1 MKFVQLA
8 LIALIAACGSPDTV
22 NDAGLPSDPVDS
34 SDTQPIA
41 DDVTIA
47 DLFEVDPTNDTTQ
60 PDLLTDAFVPGTVP
74 PLEAGDATDVTS
86 PAGIAIQPSVALDA
100 NLSTLVVFT
109 GAVTEGGSLSIFAQ
123 RDDNTPFALHSA
135 DSQLRNEP
143 SVCALKDGGFVA
155 VWSVDTAGTG
165 TPSLQIG
172 YTIIHDDGPEPERR
186 ITTEREGNHWLGHVA
201 CSPDGGFVVAG
212 VRPESE
218 DPSFEAFVMRYDKE
232 GEPLGQAMTL
242 NAFPEATEAQPVAG
256 ASTHGVWTA
265 WSDLEGGSYLRRA
278 FDDSEPLLIAASDS
292 SGVAM
297 GTDPR
302 VEGGVLAL
310 NVAGPTLE
318 VRWLT
323 PEGTAS
329 VPIPMSADGANSRHT
344 AALTLLER
352 PNQAAIIYLTS
363 EGANSRA
370 IVSTLGTDSP
380 ESLTVANGKLPPY
393 TPSIAFRGGTLVAA
407 WTEPDEDVK
416 FKVRLQ
422 RW

>member
-1 MKFVQLA
+1 MKSVQLA
-8 LIALIAACGSPDTV
+8 LLVLLTACGSTDTV
-22 NDAGLPSDPVDS
+22 NDAVLPSDPVDTA
-34 SDTQPIA
+34 DTQSMV
-41 DDVTIA
+41 DDVTVA
-47 DLFEVDPTNDTTQ
+47 DLVEVAPTNDTNQ
-60 PDLLTDAFVPGTVP
+60 PDLLADAFVPGTIP
-74 PLEAGDATDVTS
+74 PLVAGNATDITS

-100 NLSTLVVFT
+100 DGSALVVFT
-109 GAVTEGGSLSIFAQ
+109 GAATEGGSLSIFAQ
-123 RDDNTPFALHSA
+123 RDDGATFALHAA

-143 SVCALKDGGFVA
+143 SVCALNDGSFVA

-172 YTIIHDDGPEPERR
+172 YTIIHDDGPSPERR

-201 CSPDGGFVVAG
+201 CSPDGGFIVAG
-212 VRPESE
+212 VRPETD
-218 DPSFEAFVMRYDKE
+218 DPSFEAFAMRFDKE

-242 NAFPEATEAQPVAG
+242 NTFPEATEAQPVAG
-256 ASTHGVWTA
+256 ASADGVWAA

-278 FDDSEPLLIAASDS
+278 FDESEPFLIAASDS
-292 SGVAM
+292 SGMAM

-323 PEGTAS
+323 SEGTAS
-329 VPIPMSADGANSRHT
+329 APIPLIADGANSRHT

-380 ESLTVANGKLPPY
+380 ESLTVATGKLPPY
-393 TPSIAFRGGTLVAA
+393 TPSIAFRGGALVAA
-407 WTEPDEDVK
+407 WTEPGEDVQ